1 MAKGLLYLN
10 YFPTRCCDCGLSN
23 CIKLGKTICH
33 VTLKDISDEEYL
45 QKKPDWCPLLELP
58 EKNPN
63 NPELELGVHYTK
75 NGYEIYK
82 SGWNACIDKI
92 MRH

>member
-1 MAKGLLYLN
+1 MAKGVLRLDYL
-10 YFPTRCCDCGLSN
+10 PTRCCDCELQNSIDIN
-23 CIKLGKTICH
+23 KTVCH
-33 VTLKDISDEEYL
+33 VTLKDISDNESF
-45 QKKPDWCPLLELP
+45 QKKPDWCPLIELP

-63 NPELELGVHYTK
+63 NPELRPGVYYREDV
-75 NGYEIYK
+75 YEVYK